1 MPSSTSLQADFLSNL
16 FGGGNQNAV
25 KSKIV
30 FDIPTT
36 SVKVGAIRF
45 FLNLHLVGLQR
56 TSDKGTWFSKED
68 AVGGLDLYFKD
79 GSGMVSLSFSE
90 NAITAER
97 SGEKPSLQYLLQE
110 SILLHGVLDELNKL
124 AFEVDDI
131 EEDKRLLQL
140 KDLDGIVQARTKL
153 PARAA

>member
-1 MPSSTSLQADFLSNL
+1 MPSRTLLQADFLSNV
-16 FGGGNQNAV
+16 FGGGDQNTV
-25 KSKIV
+25 KSKTV

-36 SVKVGAIRF
+36 SVKQGAIRF
-45 FLNLHLVGLQR
+45 FLNLHLVSLQR

-68 AVGGLDLYFKD
+68 DTGGLDLYFKD

-90 NAITAER
+90 NAIKAER
-97 SGEKPSLQYLLQE
+97 IGAKPSLQYLLQE

-131 EEDKRLLQL
+131 EMEKRLLQL
-140 KDLDGIVQARTKL
+140 KDKDGIVQARAKL